1 MRISSI
7 LRTKGNEVVTV
18 DPDATLAEA
27 CRTLADRRIGALL
40 VLDASGL
47 PAGVLSER
55 EVVRALAADGA
66 AVLDRPVHELMCIPV
81 ETCTPADGIDAVMAF
96 MTEHR
101 IRHLPVLD
109 DGALTGIVSIGDVVK
124 LRVDNLESE
133 AQALTEYISTGR

>member
-18 DPDATLAEA
+18 EPDASLAEA
-27 CRTLADRRIGALL
+27 CRTLAERRIGALL
-40 VLDASGL
+40 IVDADGMPVGL
-47 PAGVLSER
+47 LSER
-55 EVVRALAADGA
+55 EVVQALAAGGA
-66 AVLDRPVHELMCIPV
+66 AALEQPVRELMHVPV
-81 ETCTPADGIDAVMAF
+81 ETCAPGDGIDAIMAF

-109 DGALTGIVSIGDVVK
+109 AGALAGIVSIGDVVK

-133 AQALTEYISTGR
+133 AHALTEYIATGR